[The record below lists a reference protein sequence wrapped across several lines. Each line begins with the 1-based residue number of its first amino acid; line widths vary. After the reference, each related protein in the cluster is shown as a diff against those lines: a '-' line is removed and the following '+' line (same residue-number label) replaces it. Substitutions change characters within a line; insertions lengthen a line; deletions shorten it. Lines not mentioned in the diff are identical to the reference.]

1 MSLKKMLLSL
11 LGEKKY
17 LSLLA
22 GTFPPVYRAGLLGS
36 DYQDI
41 YFLKKIIP
49 QGACCVDIGA
59 HLGYYTLELS
69 RLAGASGKIIAIEP
83 IGKFNR
89 TLENLLKARKARNVS
104 VLQVALGGDG
114 HWVDMGI
121 PQLGGMKKFAY
132 ARVKQQGDNLV
143 YAESERVKNES
154 GDHLFMGL
162 RRLDFIKCDVE
173 GLELS
178 VFRSMMGTLRVHR
191 PIILCEVNGVEE
203 RAKLLEMLRP
213 LGLGYAMF
221 RLANGRLH
229 AMEANSTERPISHN
243 HYFLSGTHLKRLE
256 HLIAD

>member
-1 MSLKKMLLSL
+1 MALKKMLLSL

-22 GTFPPVYRAGLLGS
+22 GAFPPVYRAGLLGR

-49 QGACCVDIGA
+49 EGAWCVDIGA

-69 RLAGASGKIIAIEP
+69 RLVKDDGRVIAIEP

-89 TLENLLKARKARNVS
+89 TLERLLKATGAKNTT
-104 VLQVALGGDG
+104 VLQVALGGNGD
-114 HWVDMGI
+114 WVDMGI

-132 ARVKQQGDNLV
+132 ARVKQKGDNLD

-173 GLELS
+173 GLELP
-178 VFRSMMGTLRVHR
+178 VFASMMGTLGVHR
-191 PIILCEVNGVEE
+191 PMLLIELIDAGE
-203 RAKLLEMLRP
+203 RVRLYEMIRP
-213 LGLGYAMF
+213 LGYGVYQLKNS
-221 RLANGRLH
+221 RLYPLDLD
-229 AMEANSTERPISHN
+229 SPERPVSHN
-243 HYFLSGTHLKRLE
+243 HYFIPEGHAKRLG
-256 HLIAD
+256 HLIAG